1 MWRTEKEGGRRG
13 GKDECSDVSPA
24 HSYSVQMQQSGLSLH
39 TTASDDWPDH
49 THTHTFSH
57 VTHTHHATRRE
68 ALKAEQ
74 RYRDATGWQPLSKS
88 TFPPLCSSFS
98 LSVCCDCHSAA
109 RLSSFISQTLLC
121 RCEMASVFSDWETF
135 QTFPSVCHAH
145 TSLSS
150 RCLSFLFSACEWT
163 QEQIPDVFAYWRRA
177 RPGCLYIWI
186 TALSV

>member
-1 MWRTEKEGGRRG
+1 MNAVMSVRPTPIQYK
-13 GKDECSDVSPA
+13 CSRAGWACIP
-24 HSYSVQMQQSGLSLH
+24 LLL
-39 TTASDDWPDH
+39 TTDQI

-177 RPGCLYIWI
+177 RPRCLYIWI